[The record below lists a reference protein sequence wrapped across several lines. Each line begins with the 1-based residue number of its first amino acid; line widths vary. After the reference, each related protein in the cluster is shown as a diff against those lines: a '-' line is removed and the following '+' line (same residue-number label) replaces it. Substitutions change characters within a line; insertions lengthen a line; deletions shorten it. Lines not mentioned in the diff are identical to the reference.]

1 MFRYGL
7 DGEQVMDNVAYA
19 KAYNTEHQS
28 QLLLNTSA
36 MLSESRC
43 VFWSMLNL
51 QMCTIFSKACQS
63 LWQNAVWN
71 GKLITSLVC
80 LFWTCFKDILMC
92 ICKTLS

>member
-43 VFWSMLNL
+43 VF
-51 QMCTIFSKACQS
+51 
-63 LWQNAVWN
+63 
-71 GKLITSLVC
+71 
-80 LFWTCFKDILMC
+80 
-92 ICKTLS
+92 